1 MANDVQQTNV
11 GVTRPWQRLG
21 PGLITGAADDDPS
34 GIATYS
40 QAGAQF
46 GYSLGWTMLLTYPL
60 MAAVQEVSARIGRVT
75 GLGLAGNL
83 RRHYPRWLLMAMV
96 SLLLVANVINLGAD
110 LGAMGAAL
118 QLILGGSDHLYVV
131 MFGVGCAGLQIFM
144 DYRRYAAVL
153 KWLTLSLF
161 AYVGVVFFVDVP
173 WDQVVR
179 HTLLPDF
186 RAGAEQLT
194 TIVAIFGTTISPYL
208 FFWQS
213 QQEVEELRDRGN
225 GQRLSVTPRQAGPE
239 IQRIQI
245 DTYVG
250 MAFSNLIAF
259 FVIVTAAATLH
270 AHGVTYIQIRAG
282 R

>member
-1 MANDVQQTNV
+1 M
-11 GVTRPWQRLG
+11 RLLA
-21 PGLITGAADDDPS
+21 GLDDAAHLSADGGGA
-34 GIATYS
+34 
-40 QAGAQF
+40 
-46 GYSLGWTMLLTYPL
+46 
-60 MAAVQEVSARIGRVT
+60 EVSARIGRVT

-173 WDQVVR
+173 WDKVVR
-179 HTLLPDF
+179 YAAPRF

-194 TIVAIFGTTISPYL
+194 TIVAISGTTISPYL

-213 QQEVEELRDRGN
+213 QKEVEELRDRGN
-225 GQRLSVTPRQAGPE
+225 GQRLSVTPRQAGRKSSVFRSTRMSAWRLGPDRVLRHRDRRRDVACPWCHRYSE
-239 IQRIQI
+239 F
-245 DTYVG
+245 G
-250 MAFSNLIAF
+250 
-259 FVIVTAAATLH
+259 
-270 AHGVTYIQIRAG
+270 AG